1 MLKTSYLSAAG
12 EAVCFAAVASSQDVS
27 IRFAVAG
34 EEAIV
39 SSVLLEAA
47 EWLRQRGVPMWSS
60 SELTAERVAADMG
73 QRRFL
78 LAFVGGDA
86 LGTACLM
93 ADDPQYWPEAVAG
106 EAMYVH
112 RLAVR
117 RAVLAPASRRPCCTG
132 AAPRLALWAA
142 STSGSTV
149 TRAGRACAECMRTL
163 ASSFTANGSSVPSRW
178 RATSRLAEG
187 MRTHP

>member
-1 MLKTSYLSAAG
+1 M
-12 EAVCFAAVASSQDVS
+12 
-27 IRFAVAG
+27 
-34 EEAIV
+34 

-78 LAFVGGDA
+78 LALVGGDA

-93 ADDPQYWPEAVAG
+93 TDDPQYWPEAVAG

-117 RAVLAPASRRPCCTG
+117 RAGAGASISAALLHWCG
-132 AAPRLALWAA
+132 AEARALGCQYLRLDCDAGRPRLRRVYEDLGFEFHSERIIGAFAVARYQQPL
-142 STSGSTV
+142 SK
-149 TRAGRACAECMRTL
+149 E
-163 ASSFTANGSSVPSRW
+163 
-178 RATSRLAEG
+178 
-187 MRTHP
+187 